1 MPEEEAFC
9 VFVKLMQDYRMREI
23 FKPTMA
29 ELGLCIFQ
37 LESFLQ
43 VHFGQRRQQFVLF
56 SCMHIHSLRKQP
68 LFCDA
73 TTGLCTLTVYEMT
86 WEMSKEFP
94 YWWCVTTQIWVVLLI
109 GCAAWEIWFNQSEAL
124 IYPDLGRDAS
134 LVWNYCAQ
142 FSDIIWQGNQ
152 WWHCQMSAVFSG

>member
-43 VHFGQRRQQFVLF
+43 VHFGQRRQHFVLF

-73 TTGLCTLTVYEMT
+73 TTGLTVDEMT
-86 WEMSKEFP
+86 KRNEQGVS
-94 YWWCVTTQIWVVLLI
+94 ILLM
-109 GCAAWEIWFNQSEAL
+109 CD
-124 IYPDLGRDAS
+124 YPDLSSAS
-134 LVWNYCAQ
+134 DWLYHL
-142 FSDIIWQGNQ
+142 GNLLQ
-152 WWHCQMSAVFSG
+152 PIGME

>member
-43 VHFGQRRQQFVLF
+43 VHGHFERGGN
-56 SCMHIHSLRKQP
+56 I
-68 LFCDA
+68 LFCVFV
-73 TTGLCTLTVYEMT
+73 CTYL
-86 WEMSKEFP
+86 
-94 YWWCVTTQIWVVLLI
+94 
-109 GCAAWEIWFNQSEAL
+109 A
-124 IYPDLGRDAS
+124 
-134 LVWNYCAQ
+134 
-142 FSDIIWQGNQ
+142 
-152 WWHCQMSAVFSG
+152 